1 MPESISI
8 NSIIM
13 MGVTAAILFF
23 LPVIVTIVWKKKMG
37 EKVSWKSLLI
47 GAVGFFVTVRVLE
60 LGVHMVCL
68 VLDTPISR
76 FINGNTV
83 AFVLYGIFM
92 AGIFEECGRYII
104 IKYIVKKNKTTENMI
119 MYGIGHGGMEVWAIS
134 LLTVISNLAMA
145 IMLNTLGVEAF
156 MKATAVTAENQ
167 ATATTMMNQIG
178 TFGFANGAV
187 MVMERVFC
195 MVIHIC
201 LTLVVFYGIKENKKI
216 YLPLAILA
224 HATFDLFPALYQ
236 RGIGTM
242 WMTELWLA
250 FCGILL
256 VLWCIKLFD
265 FCLIC

>member
-178 TFGFANGAV
+178 TFGF
-187 MVMERVFC
+187 
-195 MVIHIC
+195 
-201 LTLVVFYGIKENKKI
+201 
-216 YLPLAILA
+216 
-224 HATFDLFPALYQ
+224 
-236 RGIGTM
+236 
-242 WMTELWLA
+242 
-250 FCGILL
+250 
-256 VLWCIKLFD
+256 
-265 FCLIC
+265 